1 MIFIYTI
8 PSCSSCKKAE
18 LWFKAHDI
26 EYKKIN
32 MLADKITAK
41 DIMKMLSLTETGTE
55 EIISRRSKAYQRLN
69 RNLDN
74 FTLDE
79 LINVIEENRT
89 ILRRPIIVDEK
100 RIQVGYNDDDIRKFL
115 PRTFREVK
123 LKADYESIRQHMREA
138 GELA

>member
-1 MIFIYTI
+1 
-8 PSCSSCKKAE
+8 
-18 LWFKAHDI
+18 
-26 EYKKIN
+26 